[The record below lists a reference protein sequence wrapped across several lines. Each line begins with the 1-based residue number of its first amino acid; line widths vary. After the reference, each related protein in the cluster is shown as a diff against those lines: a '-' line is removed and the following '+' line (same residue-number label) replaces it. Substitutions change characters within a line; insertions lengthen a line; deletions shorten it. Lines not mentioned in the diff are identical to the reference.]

1 MVRLSLG
8 VVIRPER
15 GEIWRA
21 WKSLGYWQSSLHVGA
36 ILAAYFAKLWLKA
49 KAELA
54 ELSGSEANTDLE
66 QKTTLMKA
74 EFEALSQKLLNERSK
89 ELTSLT

>member
-1 MVRLSLG
+1 MEITWVLA
-8 VVIRPER
+8 VI
-15 GEIWRA
+15 A
-21 WKSLGYWQSSLHVGA
+21 TVGA

-54 ELSGSEANTDLE
+54 ELFLRSEANTDLE

-74 EFEALSQKLLNERSK
+74 EFEAGINRLRANQIISCFY
-89 ELTSLT
+89 

>member
-1 MVRLSLG
+1 MEITWVLA
-8 VVIRPER
+8 VI
-15 GEIWRA
+15 A
-21 WKSLGYWQSSLHVGA
+21 TVGA

-54 ELSGSEANTDLE
+54 ELFLRSEANTDLE

-89 ELTSLT
+89 ELTSQQRLANTTVKAFDHRARCV